1 MGDYASPKP
10 RDLYDRLRRRFEVYR
25 RRHGNISGRFDRLA
39 SGLHEHQR
47 QETLLL
53 QQRWLETKAKKA
65 SKGSK
70 SNNNNNNNNNN
81 NSGGTTNSGSK
92 QTDQT
97 NTQVAVSIHDNKTGS
112 SDRAS
117 ALVVP
122 YLLSEFS
129 GFLMEVLPTFVPNFF
144 RCFNYVHSILFL
156 QKRRKTDHDHN
167 QGATVDHIYNF
178 DENDDHSSQTGNK
191 KVNLNAC
198 LHSQVSVNIIQQI
211 NSQGDQD
218 GNQTSKI
225 KLTVSSTIHTGNNN
239 STSAPSS
246 ESNIN
251 QTSTIQTNGNI
262 CKQEPQDTSDSTHK
276 GPTSA
281 SAASN
286 SSQASFP
293 DFVDD
298 ELEAFLNQLSPG
310 VFQDLMY
317 NDGAPSQETVDSN
330 SKNLVNPKYT
340 EQQTTTVVQ
349 STQQQQ
355 VTLAATNSSHNSG
368 ECKKGGSN
376 VGRERKDSHPST
388 LGGMFGESVNT
399 AGSPN
404 GQNFTNMGGQG
415 AMPMPGYP
423 RPQSGPPGPGTSPGV
438 GQVPTLL
445 GDTGPAA
452 ETLRQMAAQ
461 HQPEYEP
468 MKGPMPSHLTENLLD
483 GYPRRPGPFSPYMYN
498 MGNGPQVPNMYPYG
512 SPNGN
517 QGPVSN
523 MARTDSQQAPNFPGK
538 NVPKLEP
545 GLNSGATKPLS
556 HFPDSAVSSAPSSSL
571 QQLQNQVH
579 AQFSQ
584 AGVSTGQSSYPTDGA
599 QMHIKQSQH
608 MQVTSSAGN
617 NAGSTQQTVNMSQSQ
632 QMQIHTGP
640 GGPRPQHISLAQQQ
654 SFSMSQGSTI
664 RPQTHKG
671 GPYMGPQE
679 DMKMP
684 SGMYPQQGP
693 DKLALVNQQ
702 PMRQYMGSA
711 PSHPPPE
718 YKPPAGG
725 ASMANFVGSN
735 GPNMQES
742 SNPLQTMQNM
752 VNQTPQSASSTPGST
767 GQDMMYHQ
775 RMIKTEMGPG
785 HGGQMIPHPQMVGMN
800 HIDENTMQS
809 SGSGAPTVSG
819 VGPRPAPPYSM
830 SQQNMPN
837 GTGSSKSSKQS
848 TSSYT
853 SAIMRGQRPPNVNV
867 GPEGLNISHQRN
879 PADWPRPMM
888 APHHHHPG
896 MAMPVTN
903 YPTGMRPNMG
913 PQGMMQYPGSYPTSG
928 YHANMNMPGG
938 GMEGH
943 HMQMSQQQAM
953 AVAHHQCMPHPQ
965 QRHMMPGG
973 GGGGGMVGPR
983 MGPPAQVPHGP
994 HIQPGNSPMPPGMHM
1009 AQQQHMSM
1017 QHHNG
1022 QPMGMN
1028 QPGPMLSPVTSH
1040 PNIPPSQMHTPAQG
1054 PPSSQGVGT
1063 GPGPQGHPG
1072 QGHPG
1077 GQNPAFSGPQ
1087 GHPMP
1092 HPVSQGPQSV
1102 RTNPSGPEFAL
1113 DFLDNPASGNT
1124 DLFDST
1130 NPSDFNNFIDDILGN
1145 GK

>member
-1 MGDYASPKP
+1 MHYYHK
-10 RDLYDRLRRRFEVYR
+10 
-25 RRHGNISGRFDRLA
+25 
-39 SGLHEHQR
+39 
-47 QETLLL
+47 
-53 QQRWLETKAKKA
+53 
-65 SKGSK
+65 
-70 SNNNNNNNNNN
+70 
-81 NSGGTTNSGSK
+81 
-92 QTDQT
+92 
-97 NTQVAVSIHDNKTGS
+97 
-112 SDRAS
+112 
-117 ALVVP
+117 
-122 YLLSEFS
+122 YLS
-129 GFLMEVLPTFVPNFF
+129 FF
-144 RCFNYVHSILFL
+144 F

-167 QGATVDHIYNF
+167 QGTTVDHIYNF
-178 DENDDHSSQTGNK
+178 DETDDQSSQGGNK

-239 STSAPSS
+239 TAVSA

-251 QTSTIQTNGNI
+251 QSSTIQTNGNI
-262 CKQEPQDTSDSTHK
+262 CKQEPQDTSDNSQK
-276 GPTSA
+276 GPSNA
-281 SAASN
+281 SAPSN

-293 DFVDD
+293 DFGVDD
-298 ELEAFLNQLSPG
+298 ELVEFLNQLSPG
-310 VFQDLMY
+310 VFQELMC
-317 NDGAPSQETVDSN
+317 NDGPPSQEALDSN
-330 SKNLVNPKYT
+330 GKNLVNPKYT
-340 EQQTTTVVQ
+340 EQQATTVVH
-349 STQQQQ
+349 SSQQQQ
-355 VTLAATNSSHNSG
+355 VTITGTNNHNSA
-368 ECKKGGSN
+368 ECKKGSN
-376 VGRERKDSHPST
+376 SAGCERKDSHPST

-399 AGSPN
+399 TGSPN
-404 GQNFTNMGGQG
+404 GQNFANMSGQG

-438 GQVPTLL
+438 GPVPTLL

-461 HQPEYEP
+461 HQPEFEP
-468 MKGPMPSHLTENLLD
+468 MKGPMPPHLTENLLD
-483 GYPRRPGPFSPYMYN
+483 GYPRRGAPFSPYMYN
-498 MGNGPQVPNMYPYG
+498 MGNGPQVPGMYPYG
-512 SPNGN
+512 APNGN

-523 MARTDSQQAPNFPGK
+523 MARSDSQQAANFPGK
-538 NVPKLEP
+538 NVPKIEP

-556 HFPDSAVSSAPSSSL
+556 HFPDTAVSSAPSSSL

-579 AQFSQ
+579 MQFSQ

-599 QMHIKQSQH
+599 QMHVKQSQH

-617 NAGSTQQTVNMSQSQ
+617 SNVSTQQTVNMSQSQ

-640 GGPRPQHISLAQQQ
+640 GGPGGPRPQHISLAQQQ
-654 SFSMSQGSTI
+654 SFNMTQGSAV

-671 GPYMGPQE
+671 GPYMGSQD
-679 DMKMP
+679 DMKMPP
-684 SGMYPQQGP
+684 SGMYPAQQGP
-693 DKLALVNQQ
+693 SDKMAMVGQQ
-702 PMRQYMGSA
+702 PVRQYMASA

-718 YKPPAGG
+718 YKPPPVGGG
-725 ASMANFVGSN
+725 AGNMTNFVGSN
-735 GPNMQES
+735 GPNMQDS

-752 VNQTPQSASSTPGST
+752 VNQTPQSASSTPGGT

-775 RMIKTEMGPG
+775 RMVKTEMAPG
-785 HGGQMIPHPQMVGMN
+785 HGGQMMPHPQMVGMN
-800 HIDENTMQS
+800 HMDDNAMTS
-809 SGSGAPTVSG
+809 SGTGAPPASG
-819 VGPRPAPPYSM
+819 IGPRPAPPYSM
-830 SQQNMPN
+830 SQSSVPN
-837 GTGSSKSSKQS
+837 GTGASKSSKQS

-888 APHHHHPG
+888 AGHHHHHHHHPG
-896 MAMPVTN
+896 MGMPVTN

-913 PQGMMQYPGSYPTSG
+913 PQGMMQYPGGYPGSG
-928 YHANMNMPGG
+928 YHGNMSMPGGGG

-943 HMQMSQQQAM
+943 HIQMSQQQAM
-953 AVAHHQCMPHPQ
+953 AMAHHQCMPHPQ
-965 QRHMMPGG
+965 QRHMMPANAA
-973 GGGGGMVGPR
+973 GGMVGPR
-983 MGPPAQVPHGP
+983 MVPPSQVPHGP
-994 HIQPGNSPMPPGMHM
+994 HMQPGGSPMPPGMHM

-1022 QPMGMN
+1022 QPTMAMN
-1028 QPGPMLSPVTSH
+1028 QPGAMLSPVTSH
-1040 PNIPPSQMHTPAQG
+1040 PNIPPSQIHTPSAQG
-1054 PPSSQGVGT
+1054 PPPSSQGVGT

-1072 QGHPG
+1072 QNHPGNPQNQGFSGPPQGHPG
-1077 GQNPAFSGPQ
+1077 SQ

-1092 HPVSQGPQSV
+1092 HPASQGPQNV

-1113 DFLDNPASGNT
+1113 DFLDNPTSGNT
-1124 DLFDST
+1124 DLFDSA